1 MLEITIFLIIVAL
14 AALFLSLKKKGKE
27 ETREGLVKGGRM
39 LWKMAPLLTLAFL
52 LTGFLKVLLPPEVIN
67 VFIGEEAGWR
77 GVVLGVIAGVA
88 VASPPYAIFPI
99 ISLLYE
105 KGASLSVAVAF
116 IISWSVA
123 NAATLAFEIPI
134 MGYKFSVLRVSLT
147 ISIPFIAALIIGLR

>member
-1 MLEITIFLIIVAL
+1 MLEITIFLYAVAL
-14 AALFLSLKKKGKE
+14 AALFLSFKKKGKE
-27 ETREGLVKGGRM
+27 ETREGLVKGGKM
-39 LWKMAPLLTLAFL
+39 LGAMAPLLILAFL
-52 LTGFLKVLLPPEVIN
+52 LTGFLKVLLPPDVIN
-67 VFIGEEAGWR
+67 AFLGEEAGWR

-123 NAATLAFEIPI
+123 NTATLAFEIPI